1 MSNITYDKY
10 YGVDFTIDLYLE
22 LVKLWKHKKPGL
34 SVKPLTLTINPII
47 VTRLILSSIQAQIAR
62 SNELSLDIEYL
73 EKNKKVQE
81 TIDRTLEE
89 SNLIKKVQPKV
100 ELTSKEIKQQF
111 KNAISH
117 AEYNLVTDEEG
128 NTLVEIDSPKIRAT
142 YTVGEM
148 IEIAGIY
155 SSAYALLDN
164 KEICYDPTELL
175 LLKTNNRNA
184 LEKAIK
190 NIRYGKQLLN
200 ERIPSCVTILGPAI
214 AGEKKELTKDQQ
226 QLVRDYILYGG
237 LQNFVQYTD
246 SEKGKIIS
254 DRILR
259 IIENRPNYRSGT
271 DELEYILDFL
281 LFHGKGNASAKD
293 FERLSFEAPSLYTS
307 TLIDLGFLCLNHIKE
322 AQTKQKLEDFN
333 YHNINLKGVT
343 YWPEETV
350 RLVNKEEKQEKLN
363 NQIADLK
370 PKQAKCKEQLQKT
383 KTQIDKLE
391 ENDSMPVEIKK
402 EQLEKKKELL
412 ISQKQSYDEVSN
424 RINALKKAHDS
435 AEGYVETNDFFKHLR
450 NSISHGFYSIDY
462 SKGLSSKDLGK
473 IIFHFED
480 WEIDKNDRTKR
491 KKVFEATISAAK
503 LTNIFEQLRDRII
516 ENADSMFQQEN
527 KDFIVI
533 DERSNKEK
541 DFEYVKR
548 AAEQIT
554 SRGGNLIGFKK
565 GS

>member
-1 MSNITYDKY
+1 MSKITYDKY

-22 LVKLWKHKKPGL
+22 LVKLWKYKKPGL
-34 SVKPLTLTINPII
+34 NVKPLTFTFNPII
-47 VTRLILSSIQAQIAR
+47 VTRFILSSIQTQIAR
-62 SNELSLDIEYL
+62 SNELSLDIENL
-73 EKNKKVQE
+73 EKNRKIQE
-81 TIDRTLEE
+81 SIDKSLEE
-89 SNLIKKVQPKV
+89 SKLIKKVQPKV
-100 ELTSKEIKQQF
+100 ELTAKEIKQQL

-117 AEYNLVTDEEG
+117 AEYNLVTDEDG
-128 NTLVEIDSPKIRAT
+128 NTLVQIDSPKIKAT
-142 YTVGEM
+142 YTISEM
-148 IEIAGIY
+148 IEIASIY

-200 ERIPSCVTILGPAI
+200 TRIPSCVTILGPAI
-214 AGEKKELTKDQQ
+214 EGEKKELTKEQQ

-237 LQNFVQYTD
+237 LQNFVLYTD
-246 SEKGKIIS
+246 TEKGKIIS

-259 IIENRPNYRSGT
+259 IIEKSPNYRSDT
-271 DELEYILDFL
+271 DDLEFILDFL
-281 LFHGKGNASAKD
+281 LFHGKGNVSAKD
-293 FERLSFEAPSLYTS
+293 FERLSFEAPSLYTAA
-307 TLIDLGFLCLNHIKE
+307 LIDLGFLCLNHIKE
-322 AQTKQKLEDFN
+322 AQAKQKLENFN

-343 YWPEETV
+343 YWPKETV
-350 RLVNKEEKQEKLN
+350 RLVNKEEKQVKLN
-363 NQIADLK
+363 NQIADLT
-370 PKQAKCKEQLQKT
+370 PKQAKYKDQLEKT
-383 KTQIDKLE
+383 KMQIDKLE
-391 ENDSMPVEIKK
+391 KNNSLPVEIKK

-412 ISQKQSYDEVSN
+412 IRQKQSYDEISN
-424 RINALKKAHDS
+424 RISALEEARDS
-435 AEGYVETNDFFKHLR
+435 ALDYVETNDFFKHLR

-480 WEIDKNDRTKR
+480 WEIDGKDRTKR
-491 KKVFEATISAAK
+491 KKVFEASISATK
-503 LTNIFEQLRDRII
+503 LTDIFEQLRDRII

-533 DERSNKEK
+533 DERTNPEK
-541 DFEYVKR
+541 DFGYVKR
-548 AAEQIT
+548 ATEQIT